1 MRILVLGA
9 GAMGG
14 YFGGRLIEAG
24 ADVTFL
30 VRPKKAE
37 LLARAGLVI
46 DSPLGDF
53 RGPAPTIT
61 VTAGGGGNKGMD
73 GFDLAILAC
82 KAYDLPSAMEAI
94 TPAVEGGAT
103 VLPLLNGVRHLDLLA
118 KTFGA
123 DRMLGGSCHI
133 GAMVTPEGTIR
144 HLNRLHTITFG
155 ELSGQ
160 RSGRCDALASQL
172 EGANLNPRH
181 STTARQDLWSKFVM
195 LTALAATTC
204 MMRASVGAVVACEG
218 GAALITALLGE
229 CEATAAAEG
238 YRPDAQFMDR
248 TRAELTDPKSA
259 MTASMLRDMRA
270 GGPTEGDHILGDMAR
285 RAAAAGIDAPLLR
298 AAHCHVQAYENGR
311 GENA

>member
-24 ADVTFL
+24 AEVTFL

-37 LLARAGLVI
+37 LLAHAGLVI

-53 RGPAPTIT
+53 RGPAPTL
-61 VTAGGGGNKGMD
+61 TADGGSNGLD
-73 GFDLAILAC
+73 GFDLVILAC
-82 KAYDLPSAMEAI
+82 KAYDLGSAMEAI
-94 TPAVEGGAT
+94 TPAVEGGAA

-118 KTFGA
+118 ETFGA
-123 DRMLGGSCHI
+123 DRVLGGSCHI
-133 GAMVTPEGTIR
+133 GAMVTPEGAIR

-160 RSGRCDALASQL
+160 RSGRCDALAGAFD
-172 EGANLNPRH
+172 GANLNPRY
-181 STTARQDLWSKFVM
+181 STTVRQDLWSKFVM
-195 LTALAATTC
+195 LAALAATTC
-204 MMRASVGAVVACEG
+204 MMRASIGAVVACEG

-238 YRPDAQFMDR
+238 YRPDARFMDR
-248 TRAELTDPKSA
+248 TRTELTEPGSA

-285 RAAAAGIDAPLLR
+285 RAAAAGIDAPLLW
-298 AAHCHVQAYENGR
+298 AAHCHVQAYENGC
-311 GENA
+311 GEDT